1 MYTAFVIDAPEVEF
15 LYIIPTQGLLK
26 MMMLRLSID

>member
-15 LYIIPTQGLLK
+15 LYITPTP
-26 MMMLRLSID
+26 RAVEDDDAAAVY